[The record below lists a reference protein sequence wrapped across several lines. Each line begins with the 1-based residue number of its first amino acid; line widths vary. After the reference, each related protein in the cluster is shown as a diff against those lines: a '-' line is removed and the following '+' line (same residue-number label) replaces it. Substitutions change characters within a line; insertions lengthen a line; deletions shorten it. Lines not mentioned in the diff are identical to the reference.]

1 MMLMRLYF
9 ITFWYLPTGRDYDI
23 VSAWQ
28 QYFRSIQKLH
38 LRHAWASGDAQYFE
52 RRLNGQ

>member
-38 LRHAWASGDAQYFE
+38 LRHAWASGDVQYS
-52 RRLNGQ
+52 